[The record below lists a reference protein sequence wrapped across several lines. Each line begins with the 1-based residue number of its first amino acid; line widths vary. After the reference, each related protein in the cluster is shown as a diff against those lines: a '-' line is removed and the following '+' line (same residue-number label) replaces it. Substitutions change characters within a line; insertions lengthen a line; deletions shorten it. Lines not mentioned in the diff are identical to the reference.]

1 MKILKSFS
9 IPKQGPSRQSGFTLV
24 ELLVVIA
31 IVGILISLV
40 QPRIRAIIIEGRVES
55 TAKDIISATNVLRA
69 SAAANGTTTPYTTL
83 GATAV
88 ATASFANAA
97 MAKATNLSV
106 AGVGAAATVAHNLG
120 ATNSQITVAQAA
132 NPTAGDS
139 FTVTVPTA
147 NKAACPGL
155 ASQLSRVADV
165 ITINAVVV
173 KALNG
178 VYNGTA
184 GENACTADDTNAFVF
199 TFR

>member
-1 MKILKSFS
+1 MNFQNFFARRSAGMTQQK
-9 IPKQGPSRQSGFTLV
+9 GFTLV

-31 IVGILISLV
+31 IAGVLISLV

-55 TAKDIISATNVLRA
+55 TAKDLINATNVLRA
-69 SAAANGTTTPYTTL
+69 SAAANGTPTPYTTL
-83 GATAV
+83 GAAAN
-88 ATASFANAA
+88 ATASLANAA
-97 MAKATNLSV
+97 MGKASNLSV
-106 AGVGAAATVAHNLG
+106 AGVGAAATVQHNLG

-139 FTVTVPTA
+139 FAVTVPTV

-155 ASQLSRVADV
+155 ATQLSRVAEI
-165 ITINAVVV
+165 ITINAVEV

-184 GENACTADDTNAFVF
+184 GENACTADDTNTYVF